1 MTAIEATDATD
12 APRASEAGRY
22 DAFISYS
29 RADSSFA
36 VDQLCEQLRTRGKEV
51 WLDLDITGGAKWQ
64 ERVRRG
70 IEACKSVIFVV
81 SPASVASEAC
91 GHELADA
98 VSLNKLII
106 PVVHQDVPAN

>member
-1 MTAIEATDATD
+1 MA
-12 APRASEAGRY
+12 RARPAE
-22 DAFISYS
+22 
-29 RADSSFA
+29 
-36 VDQLCEQLRTRGKEV
+36 
-51 WLDLDITGGAKWQ
+51 
-64 ERVRRG
+64 

-106 PVVHQDVPAN
+106 PVVHQDVPVNQMPTALADSEWVFLRDGDDPDASTPCSRWPRARA